1 MKITLSDDEHDE
13 FSLESNYLLFSTSSD
28 VFVGGKLS
36 INDIYSSLSALILK
50 SYDFIIKI
58 IEKNYKDF
66 NDMNYDF
73 ETYISELADSIIC
86 NLSNIYN
93 IDKDEML
100 KQLKDINKEDI
111 ITDIINMANKNK
123 DKDKDN
129 NEDDD

>member
-1 MKITLSDDEHDE
+1 MKITLSDDEHDD

-36 INDIYSSLSALILK
+36 INDIYNSLSALILK

-58 IEKNYKDF
+58 IEKNHKDF
-66 NDMNYDF
+66 SDMNYDF
-73 ETYISELADSIIC
+73 ETYISELADSIIY

-93 IDKDEML
+93 IDKNEML

-111 ITDIINMANKNK
+111 IKDIMDMTNK